1 MKKYLFSILVL
12 LSGLTACAQNKNS
25 KDDYPPAR
33 EGYAI
38 KVKIKGIKPG
48 SQFILANYL
57 GDKPYARDTA
67 FADAKGI
74 ATFSGKDRLE
84 RGIYMVLLPGMSY
97 FEILSTDN
105 NYFSIE
111 TDTTKEDYYQE
122 MVITGSPEN
131 TRFVAYNLFLTKK
144 GIERSKAKDDEAKK
158 VIDKEVDAYKQ
169 KQIKEYPKDLLS
181 HVLLMMEQPKVPDAP
196 EGMTP
201 EDAKQWQYNYYVA
214 HYWDNIDL
222 KEEGLTRTPGAIF
235 QNILDRFY
243 DKVIS
248 QDPDSLIKY
257 IDIVS
262 AKMDGNKEVE
272 RFYIW
277 YMTRKYETSK
287 VMCHDAVFAHMARK
301 FYCAGKAFWADSTT
315 IAKICEKAEM
325 IGYTTCKTKVPDLRC
340 ADINDQYH
348 HLYQEK
354 GRYIVLI
361 FWDPTCGH
369 CKKVLPKVEDLK
381 KRMGDTISVYAV
393 SSEGKYDEWVK
404 YTNEHPELNK
414 IFTNVC
420 KTDRYFP
427 WPVNRQHYDIQANP
441 TIFLLDSEKK
451 VIAKKID
458 EDRLEEFIIYMLGE
472 DNVLP
477 KELVNARIK
486 DFQAK
491 HPEPKEEPATNSES
505 K

>member
-1 MKKYLFSILVL
+1 MKKYLVSLAILL
-12 LSGLTACAQNKNS
+12 TGLSACAQNKNNKS
-25 KDDYPPAR
+25 DYPPAKD
-33 EGYAI
+33 GYAI
-38 KVKIKGIKPG
+38 SIKIKGLQQG
-48 SQFILANYL
+48 SQLILANYL

-67 FADAKGI
+67 FVDNNGV

-97 FEILSTDN
+97 FEILATDN
-105 NYFSIE
+105 NYFTIE
-111 TDTTKEDYYQE
+111 TDTTKEDYYQD
-122 MVITGSPEN
+122 MKVLNSPEN
-131 TRFVAYNLFLTKK
+131 TRFVAYNLFLSKK
-144 GIERSKAKDDEAKK
+144 GIERSKATDDKAKR
-158 VIDKEVDAYKQ
+158 VIDTEVNEFKQ
-169 KQIKEYPKDLLS
+169 KQISEFPNDLLT

-196 EGMTP
+196 AGLSP

-214 HYWDNIDL
+214 HYWDNVNF

-235 QNILDRFY
+235 QNIIDRYF

-248 QDPDSLIKY
+248 QDPDSLIKH
-257 IDIVS
+257 IDLVERKI
-262 AKMDGNKEVE
+262 DGNKELE

-277 YMTRKYETSK
+277 YLTRKYETSK
-287 VMCHDAVFAHMARK
+287 VMCHDAVFAHMAK
-301 FYCAGKAFWADSTT
+301 SFYCTGKAFWADSTL
-315 IAKICEKAEM
+315 IAKICEKAEK

-354 GRYIVLI
+354 GRYTILI

-381 KRMGDTISVYAV
+381 MRMKDTISVYAV
-393 SSEGKYDEWVK
+393 ATEGKYDEWVK
-404 YTNEHPELNK
+404 YTHEHPELMQ

-427 WPVNRQHYDIQANP
+427 WPINRQNYDIQANP
-441 TIFLLDSEKK
+441 TIFLLDTEKK

-458 EDRLEEFIIYMLGE
+458 EDRLEEFIIYMMGE
-472 DNVLP
+472 DNLLP
-477 KELVNARIK
+477 KEVVNARIK

-491 HPEPKEEPATNSES
+491 HPEPKEEPVQNHENE
-505 K
+505 